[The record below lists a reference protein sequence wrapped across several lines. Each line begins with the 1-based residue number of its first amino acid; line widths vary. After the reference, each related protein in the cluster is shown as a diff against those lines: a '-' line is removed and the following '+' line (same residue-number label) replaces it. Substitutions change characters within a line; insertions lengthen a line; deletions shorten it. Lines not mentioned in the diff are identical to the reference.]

1 MARPRPRQA
10 PRAAARRNPEHL
22 ANHQRLPTPSHVSP
36 ISLAGVSDTRQPTD
50 SQPSRRNGDPVTSP
64 EHPSQTGPSARSEVV
79 IGDSSFLTGLW
90 SSADELSGASFS
102 DQVGQRVLEVSGANK
117 LPSSFMLE
125 ASIEYYENRASLYLP
140 VLDPGDLSGAEQS
153 SLLLKYGI
161 CLVGAVIRQPREP
174 LELSDADQ
182 YYTRVKGL
190 LFANHEQNFLTVLK
204 VLCLMLIWNIKG
216 PTGLTLDGTWHWL
229 SVAANLMFQMG
240 LHKDSTYA
248 QKPQSGIA
256 RRIAWTIFMVD
267 KMMACAFV
275 RPCLVKPQDFT
286 VSPLSLADYPN
297 TDMKCVINMSLVK
310 LSLILHKTHDLAS
323 LTPEALPLESQSI
336 LESLQDFIQSL
347 PSQIRLYSPEGRKKY
362 RWEIFEVHILYFVA
376 IINYCHQYERVS
388 LTSTGSF
395 HALVASSCIAR
406 LYEEMNCRDDVNHL
420 WAFHNWYVMVASAP
434 LLGSSCETEEE
445 RDISRQELDI
455 LEITLSILRKKW
467 HGAGVVQNTI
477 MRLRRKDSGDC
488 VPPTSRH
495 SASAVPVHMV
505 HDLFPFP
512 QSLAP
517 RLKMLGQQYT
527 HSAFVLDEV
536 EYQHHL
542 DVDISW
548 VFDEFADSNNPS
560 IFDTNDI
567 FNPEPSMNLE
577 LLS

>member
-256 RRIAWTIFMVD
+256 RRIAWTIFVSI
-267 KMMACAFV
+267 AH
-275 RPCLVKPQDFT
+275 PPDFW
-286 VSPLSLADYPN
+286 SKRGA
-297 TDMKCVINMSLVK
+297 
-310 LSLILHKTHDLAS
+310 
-323 LTPEALPLESQSI
+323 
-336 LESLQDFIQSL
+336 
-347 PSQIRLYSPEGRKKY
+347 
-362 RWEIFEVHILYFVA
+362 
-376 IINYCHQYERVS
+376 VS
-388 LTSTGSF
+388 LTSVDGGQ
-395 HALVASSCIAR
+395 
-406 LYEEMNCRDDVNHL
+406 DDGL
-420 WAFHNWYVMVASAP
+420 
-434 LLGSSCETEEE
+434 
-445 RDISRQELDI
+445 
-455 LEITLSILRKKW
+455 
-467 HGAGVVQNTI
+467 
-477 MRLRRKDSGDC
+477 RLRSAL
-488 VPPTSRH
+488 SR
-495 SASAVPVHMV
+495 
-505 HDLFPFP
+505 
-512 QSLAP
+512 
-517 RLKMLGQQYT
+517 
-527 HSAFVLDEV
+527 
-536 EYQHHL
+536 
-542 DVDISW
+542 
-548 VFDEFADSNNPS
+548 
-560 IFDTNDI
+560 
-567 FNPEPSMNLE
+567 
-577 LLS
+577 